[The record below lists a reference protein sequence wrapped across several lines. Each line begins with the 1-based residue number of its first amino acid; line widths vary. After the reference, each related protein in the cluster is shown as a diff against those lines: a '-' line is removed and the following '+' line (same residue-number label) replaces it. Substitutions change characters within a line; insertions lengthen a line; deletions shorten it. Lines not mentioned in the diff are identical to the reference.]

1 MTGKVGVGVVGCGYW
16 GPNLVRN
23 FAHAD
28 GACVVGICDAFKPRA
43 EAASVF
49 APSAALHTDYAEMLA
64 DSNVEACVVATPVS
78 THYELARL
86 TLEAGKHVL
95 VEKPLA
101 TSVEEGES
109 LLRLADRSGLLLMV
123 GHTFVYSPPVRKV
136 KELIGAG
143 AIGELLAVDSS
154 RMNLGIFRGDV
165 DVLWDLAPHDI
176 SILMYVTG
184 STPLE
189 VASSG
194 VSFMRQPVAD
204 IAYLDLR
211 FRSGTS
217 AHVAVSWLSPVKLRR
232 MVFVGREGMI
242 LYDDASESE
251 KVKVYKGSSVTP
263 SPEEFLR
270 DPGQLY
276 SLGDQSVPALS
287 RTEPLRSEAEDF
299 ASCIRDGSAPVSSA
313 ALGLDVVRVLEAAD
327 ASARLRGQRV
337 RLDAEAGA

>member
-1 MTGKVGVGVVGCGYW
+1 MTEKVGVGVVGCGYW

-23 FAHAD
+23 FAQAD
-28 GACVVGICDAFKPRA
+28 GAYVAGICDASRPRA

-49 APSAALHTDYAEMLA
+49 APSAPLHTDIADMLA
-64 DSNVEACVVATPVS
+64 DPTVEACVVATPVS
-78 THYELARL
+78 THCELAR
-86 TLEAGKHVL
+86 TALEAGKHVL

-101 TSVEEGES
+101 TSVAEGES
-109 LLRLADRSGLLLMV
+109 LLALAERNGLLLMV

-136 KELIGAG
+136 KELVAAG

-184 STPLE
+184 STPSE

-194 VSFMRQPVAD
+194 VSFMREPVAD

-211 FRSGTS
+211 FRSGAA

-232 MVFVGREGMI
+232 MVFVGREGMVM
-242 LYDDASESE
+242 YDDASESE
-251 KVKVYKGSSVTP
+251 KV
-263 SPEEFLR
+263 
-270 DPGQLY
+270 
-276 SLGDQSVPALS
+276 
-287 RTEPLRSEAEDF
+287 
-299 ASCIRDGSAPVSSA
+299 
-313 ALGLDVVRVLEAAD
+313 
-327 ASARLRGQRV
+327 
-337 RLDAEAGA
+337 